1 MLYKVFHQKY
11 QKMFKI
17 TQKIILEKVA
27 LMAVFF
33 TFCAVSTSY
42 AQVKPTVKTPAVTPA
57 VTPTVTAT
65 VTPPVNADEALLKL
79 KQGNERF
86 VKGASIRPRQDIDR
100 IKEVAQGQK
109 PFAIIVG
116 CSDSR
121 VPSEIIFDQGLGDL
135 FIVRTA
141 GQVSSY
147 ASWGS
152 IEFANV
158 VLEAKLILVMG
169 HTQCGAVAAAC
180 KIPEVPGH
188 IVTLINAIKPAA
200 EVAKTMNGDLVENAV
215 KINVAMQ
222 VKQLQTLE
230 PVLTKAIKNNTV
242 KVVGA
247 VYDLK
252 TGKVEF
258 LPDNYLETV
267 KK

>member
-1 MLYKVFHQKY
+1 MFRISQKNILL
-11 QKMFKI
+11 KI
-17 TQKIILEKVA
+17 A
-27 LMAVFF
+27 LIVVLC
-33 TFCAVSTSY
+33 TFYAAKTTFAQTKATASTSS
-42 AQVKPTVKTPAVTPA
+42 T
-57 VTPTVTAT
+57 
-65 VTPPVNADEALLKL
+65 VNADDALLKL

-86 VKGASIRPRQDIDR
+86 VKGASVRPRQDIDR
-100 IKEVAQGQK
+100 VKEIAQGQK

-158 VLEAKLILVMG
+158 VLEAKLIVVMG

-180 KIPEVPGH
+180 KIPDVPGH

-200 EVAKTMNGDLVENAV
+200 ELAKTVKGDLVENAV
-215 KINVAMQ
+215 KINVAME
-222 VKQLQTLE
+222 VKQLQSLE
-230 PVLTKAIKNNTV
+230 PVLTKAIKNNTA

-258 LPDNYLETV
+258 LPDNYLETI